1 MIDRWNVVQSLQCK
15 YDARTHLSSLEWH
28 DLRVVRRTDDCVI
41 ACDRLTVSCLT
52 KELLAVSACV
62 SEVLPRLPR
71 LAVVLRPLEREHSR
85 TWRVGH
91 LDEDVRHVK
100 LLQRTVRQHA
110 SASPVRYGFA
120 AKPNIPTRPDTT
132 RPDLRVYPLPVRRA
146 NFFLTLRVRPKHT
159 QRARAA
165 ACANPNLNLN
175 PVP

>member
-1 MIDRWNVVQSLQCK
+1 MIDRWDVVQCK
-15 YDARTHLSSLEWH
+15 YDARTNLSSLEWH

-110 SASPVRYGFA
+110 SASPVQYGFA
-120 AKPNIPTRPDTT
+120 AKPNIPTRPDPT
-132 RPDLRVYPLPVRRA
+132 RPDPTCGYTRYPCGA
-146 NFFLTLRVRPKHT
+146 QIFFD
-159 QRARAA
+159 A
-165 ACANPNLNLN
+165 ACAAQAHAACLGRC
-175 PVP
+175 VC